1 MKFYLIN
8 GSNRKKYNTA
18 KVLDSVA
25 EGIAD
30 KLGEEKVE
38 NFKISIVNLYDLEY
52 KGCKSCF
59 HCKKIEGKYYGQ
71 CPIKDDLQTLLPKI
85 WNCDGLVLASPIY
98 FGNVTGEMR
107 SFLERL
113 FFPKFVYG
121 KETLAKSKPN
131 AFIYTMNVTQEMG
144 EKLYSKSVYDNI
156 EGYLEYTF
164 GKPYSQKVYDTYQ
177 FKDYSLYENYIFNEE
192 DKAKVRDEQFPKDLE
207 EAYKLGVQIVA
218 DSLCNN
224 E

>member
-1 MKFYLIN
+1 
-8 GSNRKKYNTA
+8 
-18 KVLDSVA
+18 
-25 EGIAD
+25 
-30 KLGEEKVE
+30 
-38 NFKISIVNLYDLEY
+38 
-52 KGCKSCF
+52 
-59 HCKKIEGKYYGQ
+59 
-71 CPIKDDLQTLLPKI
+71 
-85 WNCDGLVLASPIY
+85 
-98 FGNVTGEMR
+98 MR

-218 DSLCNN
+218 DSLCNK